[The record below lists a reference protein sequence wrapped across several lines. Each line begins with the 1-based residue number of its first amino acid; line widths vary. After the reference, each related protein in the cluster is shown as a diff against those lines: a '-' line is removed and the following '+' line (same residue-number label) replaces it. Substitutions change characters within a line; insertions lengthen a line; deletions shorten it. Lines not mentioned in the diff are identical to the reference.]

1 MKQGACAVGLVSKKF
16 ALVGSIKRQASELA
30 SYQQKVFKIDS
41 HMGIASSG
49 LISDARVLAQYMRN
63 ECMNHRYVFDS
74 PMPTERLVSKLSD
87 KSQHFT
93 QKADKRPYGV
103 GLLVAGYDPQTGP
116 HLFQTEPSGVYF
128 EFKAQAIGARSQS
141 ARTYLEKTYSTFEGE
156 KGDTWVRWHETE
168 PSFIARDWYPFLS
181 STFFG
186 LDATLDELIKHVLTA
201 LKGAS
206 QKKLTSR
213 NVSVGFVGVD
223 SEFRILEGDDIK
235 SYVNSVTN
243 EDDEDEDEEKDAVA
257 RYKEEQAAKE
267 EAERAAKQAEEDA
280 RKDADAAERA
290 AQEPTSM
297 EE

>member
-1 MKQGACAVGLVSKKF
+1 MHWSTYVTVVAACRLIERWLAIRDSDLTVAVCHRCIAIDASLHSLTKYSCICVQVEYAIEAVKQGACAVGLVSNKY
-16 ALVGSIKRQASELA
+16 ALVASIKRQASELA

-41 HMGIASSG
+41 HMGVATSG

-141 ARTYLEKTYSTFEGE
+141 ARTYLEKTYNSY
-156 KGDTWVRWHETE
+156 
-168 PSFIARDWYPFLS
+168 A
-181 STFFG
+181 
-186 LDATLDELIKHVLTA
+186 DASLDELVKHCLTA

-213 NVSVGFVGVD
+213 NVSVGFVGAD
-223 SEFRILEGDDIK
+223 AEFRILEGDAIK
-235 SYVNSVTN
+235 AYVNAVTN
-243 EDDEDEDEEKDAVA
+243 EDDEDEAEEKVSAGRDS
-257 RYKEEQAAKE
+257 
-267 EAERAAKQAEEDA
+267 
-280 RKDADAAERA
+280 
-290 AQEPTSM
+290 TII
-297 EE
+297 